1 MALTIDFAN
10 KIIFPD
16 RTDMTLIQSTPIE
29 IYQFDINTFH
39 QGMRNLE
46 DDEEGIWAD
55 VTHDYASPTTLS
67 GVTYARLVEIINNYT
82 ITFLPDSAWV
92 VQVTGGNSN
101 VGDRVNPNN
110 VSVQVANSAGLQDA
124 EALQAGAFG
133 GQVALDITSSFSG
146 TTFPTGTREF
156 PVNNVADAILIA
168 EARGIR
174 SVIVLSDMTL
184 ASGDFSDGY
193 TFNGDSPSTL
203 TLTLDAA
210 TDVTN
215 CTFKTMSILG
225 TLDGQNTLRE
235 CVVGNIN
242 FFNGEIY
249 ECALEG
255 TVILGGGIQA
265 GIFDCWSNIPGG
277 GPTDYPLV
285 DMGGSGQGLVLR
297 GYSGGLGIENVTDST
312 ADKSSIDM
320 NSGRIIFE
328 SDVFG
333 GDFVIRGVAD
343 VEDNSGV
350 NATIND
356 QTINADIHDVG
367 KILRNKT
374 VTDPATG
381 IMTIYD
387 TDDVTV
393 LHVAQL
399 YEDEGE
405 LQTYR
410 GQGAEVRER
419 LI

>member
-10 KIIFPD
+10 KIIYPD
-16 RTDMTLIQSTPIE
+16 RADMTQIQSTPIE

-67 GVTYARLVEIINNYT
+67 GVTYARLVEIINDYT

-133 GQVALDITSSFSG
+133 GHVALDITSSFTG

-156 PVNNVADAILIA
+156 PVNNVADAIAIA
-168 EARGIR
+168 ETRGLRKVTI
-174 SVIVLSDMTL
+174 LSDMTL
-184 ASGDFSDGY
+184 SSGDFSDGY

-203 TLTLDAA
+203 TLTLDPS
-210 TDVTN
+210 TNVTN
-215 CTFKTMSILG
+215 CTFKTMTVLG
-225 TLDGQNTLRE
+225 TLDGQNTLRDC
-235 CVVGNIN
+235 CVGAIN

-249 ECALEG
+249 ECALND
-255 TVILGGGIQA
+255 TITLGGGTQA

-277 GPTDYPLV
+277 GATDYPSV
-285 DMGGSGQGLVLR
+285 DMGGSGQSLVLR
-297 GYSGGLGIENVTDST
+297 NFSGGIGIKNVTDST
-312 ADKSSIDM
+312 TDKSSIDL
-320 NSGRIIFE
+320 NSGRVVFE
-328 SDVFG
+328 TDVLG

-343 VEDNSGV
+343 VINNAGV
-350 NATIND
+350 NATIDD
-356 QTINADIHDVG
+356 QTINNDIHDVA
-367 KILRNKT
+367 KIMRNKT
-374 VTDPATG
+374 VTDPVAG
-381 IMTIYD
+381 TITVYD
-387 TDDVTV
+387 TDDVTI
-393 LHVAQL
+393 LHVAQIF
-399 YEDEGE
+399 EDAAET
-405 LQTYR
+405 QPYR